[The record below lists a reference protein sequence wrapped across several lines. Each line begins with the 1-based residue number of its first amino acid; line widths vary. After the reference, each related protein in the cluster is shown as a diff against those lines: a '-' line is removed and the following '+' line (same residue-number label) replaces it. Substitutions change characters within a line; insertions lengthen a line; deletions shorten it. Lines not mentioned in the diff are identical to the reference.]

1 VARQSAIKRLFGH
14 RWQRWLDRRLPATR
28 TMVLG
33 HRSIFIVPTRIGLL
47 YLALVVL
54 LLVTAINY
62 QNSLIYGM
70 TFWLFS
76 IGLSAMY
83 LTFRNLK
90 GLSISSREAINGHVG
105 QVFDIPLRLAAMPRR
120 EHLSLWL
127 QYPDN
132 PGQQLSI
139 HRGESDTCPLSYRCH
154 QRGYLSPGRLLLE
167 SRFPLGLFRAW
178 SWIKLDF
185 STLVY
190 PYPEKSPFVFRSGDG
205 DGELLGATL
214 EVRGEQDFRGLR
226 QYQPG
231 DSMRQIAWKQ
241 LARGK
246 GLMTKDFDSDE
257 GASCWLDW
265 ANASGDLEPRLSQLC
280 GWVLEAHQLGWQYG
294 LRLPTQELA
303 PAHSEVHLGACLKM
317 LALFRLDEATGTRR

>member
-1 VARQSAIKRLFGH
+1 MSVLVDRLFGD
-14 RWQRWLDRRLPATR
+14 RWQRWLNRRLPATR
-28 TMVLG
+28 SLVLS
-33 HRSIFIVPTRIGLL
+33 HRAIFIVPTRIGLL
-47 YLALVVL
+47 YLALVAL

-70 TFWLFS
+70 AFWLFS
-76 IGLSAMY
+76 VGLSAML
-83 LTFRNLK
+83 LTFRNLT
-90 GLSISSREAINGHVG
+90 GLTVSSQEAIHGYAG
-105 QVFDIPLRLAAMPRR
+105 QVFDLPLRLVAAPRR
-120 EHLSLWL
+120 EHLNLWL

-132 PGQQLSI
+132 PGQRVSI
-139 HRGESDTCPLSYRCH
+139 ERGSAESVRLSYRCY
-154 QRGYLSPGRLLLE
+154 QRGYLSPGRVLLE

-190 PYPEKSPFVFRSGDG
+190 PQPQPSPFVFRSGEG
-205 DGELLGATL
+205 AGELLGATL

-246 GLMTKDFDSDE
+246 GLVTKDFDSDE

-265 ANASGDLEPRLSQLC
+265 ANTSGDLESRLSQLC

-294 LRLPTQELA
+294 VRLPGQESA
-303 PAHSEVHLGACLKM
+303 PEHSDAHLGACLKM
-317 LALFRLDEATGTRR
+317 LTLYQLDQPSESPS